1 MIDVAKLKAE
11 LKELMLDYNAI
22 MAGMMPTT
30 NEDAISDRIHEIMAK
45 LNLEPTDLIDISF
58 PVDMSGLEKH

>member
-1 MIDVAKLKAE
+1 
-11 LKELMLDYNAI
+11 MLDYNAI

-45 LNLEPTDLIDISF
+45 LNLEPTDLIDIAF
-58 PVDMSGLEKH
+58 PVDMS

>member
-45 LNLEPTDLIDISF
+45 LNIEPADLIDIAF
-58 PVDMSGLEKH
+58 PADMS

>member
-1 MIDVAKLKAE
+1 
-11 LKELMLDYNAI
+11 

-45 LNLEPTDLIDISF
+45 LNLEPTDLIDIAF
-58 PVDMSGLEKH
+58 PVDMS

>member
-30 NEDAISDRIHEIMAK
+30 NEDAISDRIHEIMSK
-45 LNLEPTDLIDISF
+45 LNIEPADLIDIAF
-58 PVDMSGLEKH
+58 PVDMS

>member
-30 NEDAISDRIHEIMAK
+30 NEDAISDRIHEIWLSLT
-45 LNLEPTDLIDISF
+45 LNQLI
-58 PVDMSGLEKH
+58 L